1 MNKLAPSF
9 FSEAVSGHIENVM
22 AELRTHTELLRSLV
36 STDVQ
41 EESQTFRWM
50 RGQATCDATG
60 QVQIPLDNRTGFAM
74 ELVSF
79 SAVAGAT
86 SNGAV
91 LFFLN
96 SAEPQ
101 NLVWSA
107 PQTQYNSD
115 KFTSGMIVPVN
126 GVVVAQFLAVGSG
139 QLAFANVLAR
149 RVQISQT
156 KPYAP
161 KPIQGW

>member
-1 MNKLAPSF
+1 MGFNTGSF
-9 FSEAVSGHIENVM
+9 FSEATSHIEVIKK
-22 AELRTHTELLRSLV
+22 ELVAQTDLLRSLV

-41 EESQTFRWM
+41 EETETFRWLKSQ
-50 RGQATCDATG
+50 GNCDATG
-60 QVQIPLDNRTGFAM
+60 QVQLPMENTVGFAL

-79 SAVAGAT
+79 SAVAGSA

-115 KFTSGMIVPVN
+115 KFTSGMIVPIN
-126 GVVVAQFLAVGSG
+126 GRVVAQFINVGNA
-139 QLAFANVLAR
+139 QLVFANILAR
-149 RVQISQT
+149 RARIG
-156 KPYAP
+156 KGGPY
-161 KPIQGW
+161 KVDTSQGW